1 MYNGAYIFNILHTS
15 NQLCILILMPH
26 LPNVIA
32 IQNMPTNWISEQQAQ
47 GQKQMPHPMSTLPD
61 ELSRLKRVAV
71 ARSDLDTSRKRN
83 ANTLEQLAQGQEQM
97 PHPMSTL
104 PDELSRL
111 KRVAVARSDLDTSR
125 KRNAN
130 TLEQLAQGQ
139 GQMPHPMS
147 TLPDEL
153 SRLKRVAVARSDLD
167 TSRKRNA
174 NTLDAELDTES
185 YAESGAEPSGME
197 RFPSSEAY
205 ANYPETPERGPS
217 AEPYVLDLELI
228 DE

>member
-130 TLEQLAQGQ
+130 TL
-139 GQMPHPMS
+139 
-147 TLPDEL
+147 
-153 SRLKRVAVARSDLD
+153 
-167 TSRKRNA
+167 
-174 NTLDAELDTES
+174 DAELDTES